1 MSESEPDLL
10 SRLWEEH
17 LRAPFPPHVR
27 GREFEHED
35 RLFDMVL
42 LDADIAGCV
51 SSSLSG
57 PLDEQRRRLLLV
69 CLAAVEKV
77 LPSIDDEAGA
87 IEYYERLRKMAAL
100 AVGIGN
106 ANANANAR

>member
-1 MSESEPDLL
+1 MSEPEPDQL

-17 LRAPFPPHVR
+17 MRAPFPPHIR
-27 GREFEHED
+27 GREIDGE
-35 RLFDMVL
+35 DMVL

-57 PLDEQRRRLLLV
+57 PLDERRRRILLA

-77 LPSIDDEAGA
+77 LPSIDDEGGA
-87 IEYYERLRKMAAL
+87 IEYYERLRDMAAL
-100 AVGIGN
+100 AVEVGN
-106 ANANANAR
+106 TNSR

>member
-1 MSESEPDLL
+1 MDASEPGLL
-10 SRLWEEH
+10 SRLWDEH
-17 LRAPFPPHVR
+17 LRASFPPHVR
-27 GREFEHED
+27 GREFEHEG

-57 PLDEQRRRLLLV
+57 PLDEQRQGLLLV

-87 IEYYERLRKMAAL
+87 IEYYERLREMAAL
-100 AVGIGN
+100 AVGIGHVD
-106 ANANANAR
+106 AL

>member
-1 MSESEPDLL
+1 MSEPELDLL

-17 LRAPFPPHVR
+17 MRAPFPPHIR
-27 GREFEHED
+27 GREIEGE
-35 RLFDMVL
+35 DMVL

-57 PLDEQRRRLLLV
+57 PLDEKRRRTLLS

-77 LPSIDDEAGA
+77 LPSVDEDGA
-87 IEYYERLRKMAAL
+87 VEYYRRLREMAAL
-100 AVGIGN
+100 AVELGN
-106 ANANANAR
+106 ANAR

>member
-1 MSESEPDLL
+1 MSEPERDLL

-17 LRAPFPPHVR
+17 MRAPFPPHIR
-27 GREFEHED
+27 GREIEGE
-35 RLFDMVL
+35 DMVL

-57 PLDEQRRRLLLV
+57 HLDEKRRKILLT

-77 LPSIDDEAGA
+77 LPSIDDEGGA
-87 IEYYERLRKMAAL
+87 IEYYKRLRDMAAL
-100 AVGIGN
+100 AVEHGS
-106 ANANANAR
+106 ANTR

>member
-1 MSESEPDLL
+1 MISNMSESELDLL

-17 LRAPFPPHVR
+17 LRAPFPPHIR
-27 GREFEHED
+27 GREFEYED
-35 RLFDMVL
+35 RVFDMVL

-57 PLDEQRRRLLLV
+57 PLDEQRQEILLV

-77 LPSIDDEAGA
+77 LPSIDDEGGA
-87 IEYYERLRKMAAL
+87 TEYYERLREMAAL
-100 AVGIGN
+100 AVKIGN
-106 ANANANAR
+106 ANAR